1 MLDFIAVNDDEAR
14 DLEPT
19 CGNEDFAQS
28 FLCGMAQSSGL
39 TMRQQR
45 IRYDTLV
52 NLLPTAGPDRGDG
65 VEIFQR
71 GGTYIQG

>member
-1 MLDFIAVNDDEAR
+1 MLDFVSVDDDEAR
-14 DLEPT
+14 DLEPA

-28 FLCGMAQSSGL
+28 FLCGMTQGSGL

-52 NLLPTAGPDRGDG
+52 DLFPTAGPDRGDG
-65 VEIFQR
+65 VEIFQL
-71 GGTYIQG
+71 GGAYIQG